1 MAMNGHIGD
10 RNQKFVYRKT
20 NVVDLLKRNKLEEKE
35 EKKKTLLIATATI
48 TSLAIVVL
56 VISL

>member
-1 MAMNGHIGD
+1 MAMKDYIGD
-10 RNQKFVYRKT
+10 RKQKFVYRKT

-35 EKKKTLLIATATI
+35 EKRKTLLIATATI
-48 TSLAIVVL
+48 TSLAIVGL

>member
-1 MAMNGHIGD
+1 MAMNGNKGD
-10 RNQKFVYRKT
+10 RKQEFVYRKT

-35 EKKKTLLIATATI
+35 EKRKTLLIATATI
-48 TSLAIVVL
+48 TSLAIVGL

>member
-1 MAMNGHIGD
+1 MITNDYIRD
-10 RNQKFVYRKT
+10 RKQKFVYRKT

-35 EKKKTLLIATATI
+35 EKRKTLLIATATI

-56 VISL
+56 VILL